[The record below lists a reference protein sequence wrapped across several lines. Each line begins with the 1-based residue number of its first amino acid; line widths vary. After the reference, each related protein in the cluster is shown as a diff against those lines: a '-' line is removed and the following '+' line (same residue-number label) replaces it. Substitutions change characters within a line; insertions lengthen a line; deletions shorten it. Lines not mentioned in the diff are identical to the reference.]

1 MFAFFKV
8 SGTCPFM
15 NIYIFFS
22 KMYACWFADKLNYA
36 KMKKYL
42 FGEVIDQGTF

>member
-8 SGTCPFM
+8 SGTYPFV

-22 KMYACWFADKLNYA
+22 GWFADKLNYA